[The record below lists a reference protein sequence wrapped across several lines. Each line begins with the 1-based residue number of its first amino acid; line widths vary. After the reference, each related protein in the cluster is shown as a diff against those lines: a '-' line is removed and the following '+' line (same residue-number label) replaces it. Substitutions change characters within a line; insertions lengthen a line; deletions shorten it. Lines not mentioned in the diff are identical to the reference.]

1 MQTRK
6 KLPLTLVSEHVQPA
20 EVVPIFRERRKLD
33 RRQSANAATDGDA
46 KKFRAVFECVSEAII
61 SIDDHGRIELVN
73 AAAEE
78 MTGYLRNELAGK
90 PLVSIAP
97 KGKTPGRTRPLAQDI
112 FASEGTYED
121 ISIETKDGLPRVVDV
136 SVRIMVG
143 AEAAAGFSVVV
154 FRDVTEKKRMERE
167 VITKHGELRNAFI
180 EVERTNAELKAAQET
195 LVQAGKMAALGELAA
210 GIAHELNQPLMSI
223 RGYAQELQY
232 GLEPYVK
239 GTPAEGEAS
248 LGLKEIISAAD
259 KMAKI
264 ISHLRTFTRKS
275 TEDLEWVD
283 VRNPVEEALKM
294 VSRQLTSRGVKVVR
308 EYPSIAETG
317 AGTPA
322 PIVYGNPL
330 SLEQVFINLT
340 TNARDAIEATGR
352 GDGTITIS
360 AQVDGPFVEVKF
372 RDDGVGMATVTK
384 AKAFNP
390 FFTTKEV
397 GKGMG
402 LGLSLSY
409 GILSKVHGSIRIES
423 EEGKGT
429 TFVIRIP
436 KDFRQ
441 LG

>member
-1 MQTRK
+1 MQMRK
-6 KLPLTLVSEHVQPA
+6 RLPLVLVPQTGSDA
-20 EVVPIFRERRKLD
+20 DAVPMFRERRQTD
-33 RRQSANAATDGDA
+33 RRKETE
-46 KKFRAVFECVSEAII
+46 KFRAVFEFVSEALI
-61 SIDDHGRIELVN
+61 SVDDDGLIELVN

-78 MTGYLRNELAGK
+78 MTGYLRTELAGK
-90 PLVSIAP
+90 PLTVIAP
-97 KGKTPGRTRPLAQDI
+97 KGNIPGRTRALGEDLL
-112 FASEGTYED
+112 ASEGTYED
-121 ISIETKDGLPRVVDV
+121 ISIETKDGQPRVVDV
-136 SVRIMVG
+136 SVRVMIG
-143 AEAAAGFSVVV
+143 APGAAGFSIVV

-167 VITKHGELRNAFI
+167 VITKHGELRNAFV

-223 RGYAQELQY
+223 RGYAQELEY
-232 GLEPYVK
+232 GITPFVK

-248 LGLKEIISAAD
+248 LGLREIISAAD

-275 TEDLEWVD
+275 TEDFEWVD
-283 VRNPVEEALKM
+283 VRHPVEEALKM
-294 VSRQLTSRGVKVVR
+294 VSRQLVSRGVDVIR
-308 EYPSIAETG
+308 DYPAISETVN
-317 AGTPA
+317 A

-352 GDGTITIS
+352 GAGTIAIS
-360 AQVDGPFVEVKF
+360 VRMDGNFVEVRF
-372 RDDGVGMATVTK
+372 RDDGVGMASVTK

-429 TFVIRIP
+429 AFVIRIP

>member
-6 KLPLTLVSEHVQPA
+6 RLPLTLVSNETLPN
-20 EVVPIFRERRKLD
+20 FRERRAGG
-33 RRQSANAATDGDA
+33 RRQSDQTPKYLPTDTLATTE
-46 KKFRAVFECVSEAII
+46 KFRAVFECVSDALIT
-61 SIDDHGRIELVN
+61 IDRDGRIELVN
-73 AAAEE
+73 PAAEE
-78 MTGYLRNELAGK
+78 MTGYLRDELVGQ
-90 PLVSIAP
+90 PLESIAP
-97 KGKTPGRTRPLAQDI
+97 KGKTPIRTRALAKEFFTTQ
-112 FASEGTYED
+112 GTYED
-121 ISIETKDGLPRVVDV
+121 IAIETKDGLPRFVDL
-136 SVRIMVG
+136 SVRIMENG
-143 AEAAAGFSVVV
+143 AGEAEFSVVV

-167 VITKHGELRNAFI
+167 LITKHAELRNAF
-180 EVERTNAELKAAQET
+180 VELEKVNSANKAAQES

-223 RGYAQELQY
+223 RGYAQELEY
-232 GLEPYVK
+232 SVTPIVK
-239 GTPAEGEAS
+239 GTAAEGETS

-275 TEDLEWVD
+275 TEDFEYVD
-283 VRNPVEEALKM
+283 VRTSIEDALKM
-294 VSRQLTSRGVKVVR
+294 VSRQLVSRGVEVERKYLPVGDGKT
-308 EYPSIAETG
+308 E
-317 AGTPA
+317 A
-322 PIVYGNPL
+322 PVVYGNPL

-340 TNARDAIEATGR
+340 TNARDAIESTGR
-352 GDGTITIS
+352 GRGKITIS
-360 AQVDGPFVEVKF
+360 ARVDGAFVEIRF
-372 RDDGVGMATVTK
+372 RDDGIGMGQGTK

-409 GILSKVHGSIRIES
+409 GFLSKVHGSIQIES

-436 KDFRQ
+436 KNFREH
-441 LG
+441 G

>member
-6 KLPLTLVSEHVQPA
+6 KLPLVLVSETDQSADVVQM
-20 EVVPIFRERRKLD
+20 FRERRETD
-33 RRQSANAATDGDA
+33 RRKSGADSSGVHAT
-46 KKFRAVFECVSEAII
+46 KFRAVFECVSEAII
-61 SIDDHGRIELVN
+61 STDEAGRIELVN

-78 MTGYLRNELAGK
+78 MTGYLRNELAGR

-97 KGKTPGRTRPLAQDI
+97 KEKVPGRTRPLTQDL
-112 FASEGTYED
+112 FTSEGTYED

-143 AEAAAGFSVVV
+143 GGSVPGFSVVV

-180 EVERTNAELKAAQET
+180 EVERTNAELKAAQAT

-232 GLEPYVK
+232 GVEPYVK

-283 VRNPVEEALKM
+283 VRGPIEEALKM
-294 VSRQLTSRGVKVVR
+294 VSRQLLSRGVSVIR
-308 EYPSIAETG
+308 EYPAIAETG
-317 AGTPA
+317 AETPA

-340 TNARDAIEATGR
+340 TNARDAIEATRR
-352 GDGTITIS
+352 GGGTITIA
-360 AQVDGPFVEVKF
+360 AQIDGPFVEVRF
-372 RDDGVGMATVTK
+372 RDDGIGMAAVTK